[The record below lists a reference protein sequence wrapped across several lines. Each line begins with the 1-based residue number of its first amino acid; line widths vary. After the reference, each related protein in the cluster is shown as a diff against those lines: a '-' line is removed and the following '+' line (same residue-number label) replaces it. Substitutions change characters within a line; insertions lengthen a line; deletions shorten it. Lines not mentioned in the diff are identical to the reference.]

1 MLDSIFRHVTSRFPL
16 RLRTRLHMAM
26 VHMAWIY
33 QLCPQ
38 SCSIR
43 RSRHQGPPGVPST
56 TEDYVFFSVT
66 FSFYVPTCI
75 MLVQYGLIL
84 RALALRPP
92 IRAHRGQCPI
102 VEMDQMKCPESSQ
115 QTDEA
120 GAAERQ
126 RRVTIT
132 IIRLM
137 CHFLI
142 CWTPFFVMLPVD
154 SLCDCVQDSTWQW
167 CTWLGYTNSALNPVV
182 YAAAATR
189 VRRAFQALL
198 KMTRHGE

>member
-1 MLDSIFRHVTSRFPL
+1 
-16 RLRTRLHMAM
+16 
-26 VHMAWIY
+26 
-33 QLCPQ
+33 
-38 SCSIR
+38 
-43 RSRHQGPPGVPST
+43 
-56 TEDYVFFSVT
+56 
-66 FSFYVPTCI
+66 
-75 MLVQYGLIL
+75 
-84 RALALRPP
+84 
-92 IRAHRGQCPI
+92 
-102 VEMDQMKCPESSQ
+102 MDQMKCPESSQ

-137 CHFLI
+137 CLFLI
-142 CWTPFFVMLPVD
+142 CWTPFFIMLPVD

-198 KMTRHGE
+198 KSVKYKAQSYVFFSVTFSFYVPTCIMLVQYGLIVRALALRSPIRAHRGQNGTIGSIGDDLQYPVVAASDAI